1 MTIMPESAKIPR
13 TAADAR
19 KTSLFPKLVPL
30 LTYLDGLG
38 DKADLPTLRRLLE
51 DLQVSREDLSAAC
64 FFRGERY
71 QRNLIKETP
80 WYELV
85 CLCWHS
91 GQRTPIHDHEGSS
104 CAFLVVEGDATETT
118 FQRTPSGLVVPAA
131 TEQHR
136 PGYICASSEADIHQV
151 ANAQAPGC
159 DLITLHIYSP
169 QLRHFNVYSMDTPT
183 ASDPDTVRCHA
194 DLPMSKLPSNSH
206 DD

>member
-1 MTIMPESAKIPR
+1 MTPK
-13 TAADAR
+13 TTADAR
-19 KTSLFPKLVPL
+19 KKSLFPKLVPL
-30 LTYLDGLG
+30 LRYLDGLG
-38 DKADLPTLRRLLE
+38 ETADLPTLRRLLE

-71 QRNLIKETP
+71 QRNLIKETA

-104 CAFLVVEGDATETT
+104 CAFLVVEGDAVETK
-118 FQRTPSGLVVPAA
+118 FDRTPSGLVVPAA
-131 TEQHR
+131 TECRR
-136 PGYICASSEADIHQV
+136 PGFVCASSEADIHQV
-151 ANAQAPGC
+151 ANTQPAGC

-169 QLRHFNVYSMDTPT
+169 QLRNFNVYSMDTPT

-194 DLPMSKLPSNSH
+194 DLPVSKLSSNSQ

>member
-1 MTIMPESAKIPR
+1 MTIMSESAK
-13 TAADAR
+13 TTADAR

-30 LTYLDGLG
+30 LRYLDGLG

-51 DLQVSREDLSAAC
+51 DLEVSRDDLSAAC
-64 FFRGERY
+64 YFQDERY

-85 CLCWHS
+85 CLCWQS

-104 CAFLVVEGDATETT
+104 CAFLVVEGDATETR
-118 FQRTPSGLVVPAA
+118 FERTPSGLVVPDA
-131 TEQHR
+131 TERRR
-136 PGYICASSEADIHQV
+136 PGFICASSEADIHQV
-151 ANAQAPGC
+151 ANAQSPGC

-194 DLPMSKLPSNSH
+194 DVPVSKLSSNH
-206 DD
+206 G